1 MLPERSPRSLLT
13 AIIIA
18 KDEAVHI
25 VDAIGSLLWA
35 DEILVVVDP
44 SSTDGTRELAENFAG
59 KVRVVVH
66 PFEGYA
72 AQRNW
77 SIEAALHPWI
87 FMMDADERPSETLV
101 VSIQALLQGG
111 PSKSAYQ
118 IYRRNFMLGRELRHG
133 GQAHDRV
140 TRFFRRELRYD
151 GRLVHEDLQGG
162 RPLGSLEGHL
172 KHLTFRDWDHYF
184 GKMHRYAV
192 LGGHQALLDGV
203 RASPTKLFL
212 RPPVRLLKQLV
223 WRLGFLD
230 GMPGALYACMA
241 SYSVFLKYAVLWDL
255 QRRRRNVPLRQ
266 FPPVGL
272 PADPCMA
279 GPPQPT
285 HGL

>member
-1 MLPERSPRSLLT
+1 MVSELGPPNLLT

-25 VDAIGSLLWA
+25 ADAIGSLLWA

-44 SSTDGTRELAENFAG
+44 SSTDGTRELAEGFGG
-59 KVRVVVH
+59 KVRVVTH

-77 SIEAALHPWI
+77 SIEAASHPWI
-87 FMMDADERPSETLV
+87 FMMDADERPSEELVTL
-101 VSIQALLQGG
+101 IQSLLQGG
-111 PSKSAYQ
+111 PPNDAYQ
-118 IYRRNFMLGRELRHG
+118 IYRRNFMLGRELKHG

-151 GRLVHEDLQGG
+151 TRLVHEDLKGG
-162 RPLGSLEGHL
+162 QPLGSLDGHL
-172 KHLTFRDWDHYF
+172 MHLTFRDWDHYF
-184 GKMHRYAV
+184 GKMHRYAI
-192 LGGHQALLDGV
+192 LGGQQALMDGV
-203 RASPTKLFL
+203 RASPAKIFL

-255 QRRRRNVPLRQ
+255 QRQRSSAP
-266 FPPVGL
+266 
-272 PADPCMA
+272 
-279 GPPQPT
+279 
-285 HGL
+285 